1 MFKPVTIA
9 KKLWWVPAANSQKL
23 AVEISQ
29 PEEYEQAV
37 RWKMETLVEQAGL
50 PAAYKTANRINL
62 GDGGL
67 PLELPANPEHLVDQM
82 LENSRVLELVRLGAP
97 EKSEPANKEAALLA
111 VQSQREL
118 NWADFLT

>member
-1 MFKPVTIA
+1 
-9 KKLWWVPAANSQKL
+9 
-23 AVEISQ
+23 
-29 PEEYEQAV
+29 
-37 RWKMETLVEQAGL
+37 
-50 PAAYKTANRINL
+50 
-62 GDGGL
+62 
-67 PLELPANPEHLVDQM
+67 M